1 GLDTGSG
8 RAGLLTVLKPGFGT
22 ALGVLLVTAGCGQ
35 QTVRMTP
42 PEADASTTEVC
53 SDLVSALP
61 DTLMDADR
69 APIEPDTET
78 MAAWGDPPIGLR
90 CGVPP
95 PSGLS
100 AYSYLRQVDAVAWLP
115 QPGVEP
121 TLHTAVGR
129 AAYVAVQAP
138 PSYGPPAAALST
150 VSELIDEHVPPLPA
164 GMLCHGPFPG
174 GVLKSTPPIFLHVR
188 RSE

>member
-1 GLDTGSG
+1 M
-8 RAGLLTVLKPGFGT
+8 LTVLKRGFGT
-22 ALGVLLVTAGCGQ
+22 ALVVLLVAAGCGQ

-69 APIEPDTET
+69 APVEPDTET

-90 CGVPP
+90 CGVPQ
-95 PSGLS
+95 PSELS
-100 AYSYLRQVDAVAWLP
+100 AYSYLSRINGVDWLP
-115 QPGVEP
+115 QPEDEP
-121 TLHTAVGR
+121 TMYTAVGR
-129 AAYVAVQAP
+129 TAYVEVQVP

-150 VSELIDEHVPPLPA
+150 VSVLVDEHVPPLPD
-164 GMLCHGPFPG
+164 GML
-174 GVLKSTPPIFLHVR
+174 
-188 RSE
+188 